1 MAEVARHGDSPNCAQ
16 GTLFIA
22 SIRVTLSSPTPSSRQ
37 STYFTKVTITGSG
50 TQFPLTYD
58 IGRDGV
64 TTLR

>member
-1 MAEVARHGDSPNCAQ
+1 M
-16 GTLFIA
+16 
-22 SIRVTLSSPTPSSRQ
+22 SSPTPSSRQ

-50 TQFPLTYD
+50 TQFPHTYD